1 MNCIFNENFF
11 RNENG
16 GHSHQSQLAAAIGVN
31 AFAGSQFQADYSGSE
46 RQYAN

>member
-16 GHSHQSQLAAAIGVN
+16 GHSHRSQPAAAIGVN
-31 AFAGSQFQADYSGSE
+31 ALAAPQFQTDYSGSE
-46 RQYAN
+46 RKYAY